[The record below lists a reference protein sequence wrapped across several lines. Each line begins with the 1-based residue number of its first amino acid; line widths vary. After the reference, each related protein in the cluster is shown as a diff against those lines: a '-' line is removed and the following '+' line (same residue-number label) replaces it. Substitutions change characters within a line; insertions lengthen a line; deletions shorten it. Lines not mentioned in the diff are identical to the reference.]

1 MSTVYDP
8 TVARLTWRAL
18 LGRRR
23 ALILCALPA
32 LLLLIAIA
40 VRAFGAADDTV
51 ATTLLSGFALA
62 AVVPLVGVIAG
73 TGAIAPE
80 IDDGSIVYLLAKP
93 LKRSTIILTKLT
105 VAIGVAMA
113 FAAIPM
119 LIAGLILVGNSQQ
132 IAIAFTI
139 ASVVA
144 SIAYSAVFLLLGT
157 VSRHAV
163 VFGLVYALIW
173 EALVG
178 NLVPGARAL
187 SIQQWSLALA
197 EKVAGSGVT
206 INPEVGL
213 TASAILLAV
222 VTVAGTWYSVQRLRV
237 LTLAGDE

>member
-1 MSTVYDP
+1 MFTVYDP

-23 ALILCALPA
+23 ALILCARPA

-51 ATTLLSGFALA
+51 ATNLLSGFALA
-62 AVVPLVGVIAG
+62 ALVPLVGVIVG
-73 TGAIAPE
+73 TGAIGPE
-80 IDDGSIVYLLAKP
+80 IDDGSIVYLLSKP

-105 VAIGVAMA
+105 VAIGVALA

-119 LIAGLILVGNSQQ
+119 LVAGLILVGNSQQ
-132 IAIAFTI
+132 IAMAFAIA
-139 ASVVA
+139 AVVA

-197 EKVAGSGVT
+197 EKVAGSGVS
-206 INPEVGL
+206 IDPEVGL

-222 VTVAGTWYSVQRLRV
+222 VTAAGTWYAVRRLRV
-237 LTLAGDE
+237 LTLAGEE